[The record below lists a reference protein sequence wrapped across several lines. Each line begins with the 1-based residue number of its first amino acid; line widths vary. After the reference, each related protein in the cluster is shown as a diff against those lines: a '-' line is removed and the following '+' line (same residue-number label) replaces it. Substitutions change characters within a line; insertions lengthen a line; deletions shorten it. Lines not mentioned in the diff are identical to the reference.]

1 MLTNI
6 LLGLI
11 LGVVITSFIIL
22 NNKLFKITNILSTI
36 TSILNNESVSVTTT
50 FELFKKL
57 VEQFSEKVSKDNEHW
72 RINEDYYNNIITLLK
87 SRFKDVDNSTD
98 SIYDKLN
105 NIDSDIQTLIVTEHR
120 ITRNEI
126 KKLDK
131 ISSKK
136 KLQSKTN
143 KSINHKQKCE

>member
-1 MLTNI
+1 MITNI

-36 TSILNNESVSVTTT
+36 TSILNNESASVTTT
-50 FELFKKL
+50 VELFKKL

-87 SRFKDVDNSTD
+87 SRFKDIDNATD

-105 NIDSDIQTLIVTEHR
+105 SIDNDITILIIGKSNE
-120 ITRNEI
+120 IRNEI
-126 KKLDK
+126 KKQAK
-131 ISSKK
+131 ISSKIN
-136 KLQSKTN
+136 SKTKTS
-143 KSINHKQKCE
+143 KSINK